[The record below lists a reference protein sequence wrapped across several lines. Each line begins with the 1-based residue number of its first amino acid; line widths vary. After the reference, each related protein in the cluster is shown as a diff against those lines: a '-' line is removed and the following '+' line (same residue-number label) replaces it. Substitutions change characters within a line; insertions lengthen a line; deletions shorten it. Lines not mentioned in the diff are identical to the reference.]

1 MSTYAWYAL
10 TVKPRHERTTALHL
24 VHQGLEEFSPTYRAK
39 RRWCDRTKDLD
50 VHFFPGYVFCR
61 FCYQERMHVLNTPG
75 VTSIVGFGKNP
86 APIPADEIDAL
97 QRIAESRL
105 RVMPWPYMRIG
116 QKIRI
121 EEGVLRGVVGTLLR
135 EKDVLRVV
143 VCVELLQRSVAVEI
157 DRQIVSPVGFT
168 DWPQVT
174 GLTAYYSS

>member
-10 TVKPRHERTTALHL
+10 MVKPRHERTTAVHL

-50 VHFFPGYVFCR
+50 VHLFPGYVFCR
-61 FCYQERMHVLNTPG
+61 FSYQERLRVLNTPG
-75 VTSIVGFGKNP
+75 VTSIVGFGKTP
-86 APIPADEIDAL
+86 APIPGDEIDAL
-97 QRIAESRL
+97 QRIAASRL

-135 EKDVLRVV
+135 EKDILRVV

-157 DRQIVSPVGFT
+157 DRQIISPVEST
-168 DWPQVT
+168 EWPQ
-174 GLTAYYSS
+174 LTVLTPSYSA